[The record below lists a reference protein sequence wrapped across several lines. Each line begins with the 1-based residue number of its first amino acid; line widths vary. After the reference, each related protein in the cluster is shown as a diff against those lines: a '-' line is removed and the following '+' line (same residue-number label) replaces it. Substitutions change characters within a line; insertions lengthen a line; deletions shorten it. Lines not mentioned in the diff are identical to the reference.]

1 MNPKPDLQ
9 PVPVT
14 IITGFLGS
22 GKTTLLNRIL
32 HADHGLRVAVL
43 VNDFGAINID
53 TQLVVGVEEDT
64 INLANGCICCT
75 IRGDLLKAT
84 LDLLQRPQPP
94 EYILVETSGVS
105 DPLEVALTFR
115 AIQRLQIDSILT
127 VLDAEQILS
136 LDQRYAALAIYQVGM
151 ADIVI
156 LNKVDLVDEAQLQS
170 VRDYIRRIVADAR
183 IIETTHGDVPLEFT
197 LNVGQFEIERLA
209 SRPPHDIH
217 VHAEGDEHEHEDHE
231 HHHEHTDHTLVFS
244 SWSWRSSHPISF
256 RALQRMV
263 NRLPETIYRAKG
275 IFFLADAPDRKGIL
289 QVVGRRASVTLAQD
303 GWDNTP
309 PHSQMV
315 VIGAAGSVDGDE
327 LNQHMEAC
335 LAVNAPKSEL
345 EYITRTVIEWLR
357 QRLPISSKVSER
369 NELDHE

>member
-1 MNPKPDLQ
+1 
-9 PVPVT
+9 VT

-64 INLANGCICCT
+64 ISLANGCICCT

-84 LDLLQRPQPP
+84 LDLLQRPEPP

-115 AIQRLQIDSILT
+115 AIQRVKIDSILT
-127 VLDAEQILS
+127 VMDAEQILS

-156 LNKVDLVDEAQLQS
+156 LNKVDLVDKGQLQS
-170 VRDYIRRIVADAR
+170 VRDYIRRIVPQAR
-183 IIETTHGDVPLEFT
+183 IIETTHGAVPLELM

-209 SRPPHDIH
+209 SRQPQDIH
-217 VHAEGDEHEHEDHE
+217 VHEDDHHHEHEDPAHS
-231 HHHEHTDHTLVFS
+231 HHHTDHTLIFS
-244 SWSWRSSHPISF
+244 TWSWRSSQPVSF

-275 IFFLADAPDRKGIL
+275 IFFLADAPDQKGVL
-289 QVVGRRASVTLAQD
+289 QVVGRRASLTLSRD
-303 GWDNTP
+303 GWESTA
-309 PHSQMV
+309 PHSQIV
-315 VIGAAGSVDGDE
+315 VIGAAGSVDGDA

-345 EYITRTVIEWLR
+345 EHITRTVIEWLR
-357 QRLPISSKVSER
+357 QRLPGAS
-369 NELDHE
+369 